1 MRNFEKASKT
11 LEFDKILQML
21 SECAQTDAAK
31 RKALTL
37 TPETEIDRIRRKQE
51 ETAEAKRLAGVK
63 GVPSFYGVV
72 DISDQVER
80 AEKGA
85 VLNPS
90 ELLTVARVLTCA
102 RTLTN
107 YPHAEH
113 DDAYDPT
120 NPFYIYFSR
129 LTAEPALERA
139 ITQTI
144 LADDLIADDASPE
157 LANIRRKIKTVNNN
171 VKETLQK
178 FITGNHYQ
186 KYLQENI
193 ITTRQGRYVIPVKVE
208 YRNEVK
214 GLVHDTSA
222 SGATLFIE
230 PAAVVE
236 ANNELRL
243 LEREEER
250 EIEKILYALSAR
262 VSDASGILSLDFYN
276 ITEIALIF
284 AKAELSYR
292 LDGCKPVVTEEKKL
306 RILRARHPL
315 LDKHT
320 VVPTDIELGGDFQ
333 ILVITGPNT
342 GGKTV
347 CLKTLGLLSM
357 MVQAGLQPSCSGL
370 SVFPV
375 FEEFCADIGDEQSI
389 EQSLSTFSA
398 HMKNIVGIIGEMDD
412 RSLVLFDELGA
423 GTDPIEGAA
432 LAIAVLEEVHK
443 KGALCAATTHY
454 AELKAYALE
463 TPGICN
469 GCCEFDVETLAPTY
483 HLIIGT
489 PGKSNAFAIS
499 EKLGLP
505 REIVGRAKELVSSDN
520 AKFEL
525 VIEQLEQLRLRA
537 EKTLNETLREKEE
550 FEAYKKEASEK
561 IAKSEAESEKL
572 LQRAKDE
579 ATSILKSAKVT
590 SDFVLQRIEDAKKS
604 AEIAEAKSD
613 VRRKL
618 READDEINPVKE
630 RKPEEGYV
638 LPRALV
644 KGDRVL
650 IFSLGKKA
658 TVAEPADNSGNVKL
672 LVGNVNFRTKLNNLK
687 LLEDKE
693 EKEEKSTASTATGAA
708 AHFSPEIDLRG
719 ELADD
724 AWYMLD
730 KYLDSALVVKMPS
743 VRVIHGKG
751 TGALR
756 KRIWQELKND
766 KRVSSFRA
774 GAYGEGDSGVTIV
787 ELHLK

>member
-1 MRNFEKASKT
+1 MKNFEKASKT

-31 RKALTL
+31 LKALTL
-37 TPETEIDRIRRKQE
+37 TPETEIDRIKRKQE
-51 ETAEAKRLAGVK
+51 ETAEAKRLAGLK

-80 AEKGA
+80 ACKGA
-85 VLNPS
+85 QLTPG

-102 RTLTN
+102 RTLKN
-107 YPHAEH
+107 YPHTDH
-113 DDAYDPT
+113 DDGYDPT
-120 NPFYIYFSR
+120 NPFYVYFSR
-129 LTAEPALERA
+129 LTAEPDLERS

-157 LANIRRKIKTVNNN
+157 LSNIRRKIKTVNNK

-193 ITTRQGRYVIPVKVE
+193 ITTRQGRYVIPVKIE
-208 YRNEVK
+208 YRNEIK

-243 LEREEER
+243 LERDEER

-276 ITEIALIF
+276 ITQIALIF

-292 LDGCKPVVTEEKKL
+292 IDGCTPVVTEEKKL

-320 VVPTDIELGGDFQ
+320 VVPTDILLGGDFDV
-333 ILVITGPNT
+333 LVITGPNT

-398 HMKNIVGIIGEMDD
+398 HMKNIVGILEDTDD

-443 KGALCAATTHY
+443 RGALCAATTHY

-505 REIVGRAKELVSSDN
+505 KEIVGRAKELVSSDN

-537 EKTLNETLREKEE
+537 EKTLAETLREKEE
-550 FEAYKKEASEK
+550 FEAYKKEAGEK
-561 IAKSEAESEKL
+561 IAKSEAEADKA

-590 SDFVLQRIEDAKKS
+590 SDFVLGRVEEAKKS
-604 AEIAEAKSD
+604 AEVSAARSD
-613 VRRKL
+613 IRRALK
-618 READDEINPVKE
+618 EADDEINPVTE

-638 LPRALV
+638 LPRPLK

-658 TVAEPADNSGNVKL
+658 TVAEPADKSGNIKL
-672 LVGNVNFRTKLNNLK
+672 LVGNVNFRTKTSNLK
-687 LLEDKE
+687 LLEEDKE
-693 EKEEKSTASTATGAA
+693 EKEEKSTASTATGTA

-724 AWYMLD
+724 AWYLLD

-766 KRVSSFRA
+766 KRVSSFRS
-774 GAYGEGDSGVTIV
+774 GTYGEGDTGVTIAV
-787 ELHLK
+787 FR